1 MINEIV
7 LRFDEEQLQQ
17 ILDSQRSAQA
27 IHDPTQFLPA
37 VMPRDFVPLSESG
50 WDAYLTDTGD
60 LKWSNEAVLQQAPQ
74 PSWKRLYVLRD
85 QS

>member
-60 LKWSNEAVLQQAPQ
+60 LKWSQAPQ